1 MVVFFSQILHAA
13 GQSARPPKSP
23 TSAQTALQLAM
34 RGSVDVDRA
43 RKTSRPR
50 SFADSAE
57 WDAIRNALTA
67 GERRTG
73 FSALLKELE
82 PHLSGGGIN
91 DFASLERGGGYSVW
105 AKSSLS
111 IKRQVEEAKNIA
123 QGLAFAALVTS
134 DSRYIE
140 AARKHMHALA
150 ALDPQGATG
159 VKSEDLSA
167 RHVAWT
173 LALGLDWLYPYL
185 SEDERRAFVGAISV
199 RMEDFAQSLV
209 RGPRSLEQRP
219 LNSHGNEVLGAL
231 AEIGVLLAGETELA
245 NRWMNE
251 FIPAYTR
258 LLSPFGGADGGYSN
272 GTAYAVWDL
281 HEASV
286 RHWDTLQR
294 VFDIDFSEK
303 PWSRNVGQF
312 LVYFIPPGTPDGNF
326 GDATESA
333 MPSTW
338 ALTAHAYANRV
349 IDPLYSWYAS
359 QWFQQDVKALEL
371 LVAPLRSPAPAA
383 FPEGIP
389 NAALFADIGATAMHS
404 DLRDRG
410 RTSVYFRSSP
420 YGAVSHA
427 HADQNSFSMNVGGR
441 RLLIDSGYYDY
452 FGSPHHYGWTKRTIA
467 HNAITF
473 DGGQGQD
480 DPKRPWG
487 EETSK
492 GKILGFSTSAE
503 SDWVVGDATAAY
515 RGAVSSARRGL
526 VFLRPGTVVV
536 FDHLSAAQPRQW
548 EWNIHALNR
557 FEVEGDGQL
566 KVTEVDVRACI
577 DFYANADTGF
587 NQMNR
592 FSAEPERS
600 NSLTRPNQ
608 WHAQFKVRQP
618 QVGFR
623 SIAVIETDCRSK
635 ERHSVSFSGD
645 RSVLVLGERVFT
657 FDGDV
662 IRLEKKGIQ

>member
-1 MVVFFSQILHAA
+1 MH
-13 GQSARPPKSP
+13 GN
-23 TSAQTALQLAM
+23 
-34 RGSVDVDRA
+34 VDVVRA
-43 RKTSRPR
+43 ERTPRPR
-50 SFADSAE
+50 SFANTAE
-57 WDAIRNALTA
+57 WNAIRQSLTE
-67 GERRTG
+67 GERRAG
-73 FSALLKELE
+73 FSALLKDLE
-82 PHLSGGGIN
+82 SHISSGGIT
-91 DFASLERGGGYSVW
+91 DFASLEKGQGYTAW
-105 AKSSLS
+105 AKGSLS
-111 IKRQVEEAKNIA
+111 IKRQVDGAKRIA
-123 QGLAFAALVTS
+123 QGLAFAAMVTG
-134 DSRYIE
+134 DIRYVE
-140 AARKHMHALA
+140 AARRHLRALA

-185 SEDERRAFVGAISV
+185 SVDERRVFVRAISV
-199 RMEDFAQSLV
+199 RMEGFAESLV
-209 RGPRSLEQRP
+209 RGSRPLEQKP
-219 LNSHGNEVLGAL
+219 LDSHGNEVLGAL
-231 AEIGVLLAGETELA
+231 AEISVLLAGETELA

-258 LLSPFGGADGGYSN
+258 LLSPFGGADGGYAN

-281 HEASV
+281 HDYSM
-286 RHWDTLQR
+286 RHWDTLKR
-294 VFDIDFSEK
+294 SMGIDLTDK
-303 PWSRNVGQF
+303 PWVRNIGRF
-312 LVYFIPPGTPDGNF
+312 FVYFIPPGTPDGNF
-326 GDATESA
+326 GDAAESA
-333 MPSTW
+333 MPGTW
-338 ALTAHAYANRV
+338 ALTAHAYADRV
-349 IDPLYSWYAS
+349 TDPLYSWYAS
-359 QWFQQDVKALEL
+359 QWFQQDVKTLEL
-371 LVAPLRSPAPAA
+371 LVAPLRSPAPAS
-383 FPEGIP
+383 FPEGTP
-389 NAALFADIGATAMHS
+389 NAAFFADIGATAMHS

-427 HADQNSFSMNVGGR
+427 HADQNSFSMNIGGR
-441 RLLIDSGYYDY
+441 RILIDSGYYDY

-526 VFLRPGTVVV
+526 VFIRPGTVVV

-623 SIAVIETDCRSK
+623 SIAVIDTDCRSK
-635 ERHSVSFSGD
+635 GRHSVRFSGD
-645 RSVLVLGERVFT
+645 RSVLVLGERVLT

-662 IRLEKKGIQ
+662 IRLENKGIQ